1 MDTKSDPNLL
11 VLGPQA
17 FWSPGFP
24 LVGLQCG
31 GVGGECMLSWMIVAD
46 FLLLY
51 HLLASTEK
59 YILASIFSLPAR

>member
-31 GVGGECMLSWMIVAD
+31 GVGGVYD
-46 FLLLY
+46 FLDDCY
-51 HLLASTEK
+51 
-59 YILASIFSLPAR
+59 